1 MELTAAGHVI
11 ELCSLSRPC
20 DRDRVSE
27 RPFGVVIPPPSSDMS
42 SPTKEEPTDGSTR
55 MQQSGSHA
63 AGPSRSRSN
72 VFPVGDR
79 IQVERRDEREKPK
92 GGESRLWRRGSMRHA
107 PLLPCGDDEEIDIH
121 GRDNLKCVIRV

>member
-42 SPTKEEPTDGSTR
+42 SPTKEEPTDDGVR
-55 MQQSGSHA
+55 EDAAVGQPA
-63 AGPSRSRSN
+63 AGPCRSRPN

-92 GGESRLWRRGSMRHA
+92 GGESRLWRGGPMRHA
-107 PLLPCGDDEEIDIH
+107 LTPPALRE
-121 GRDNLKCVIRV
+121 R